1 MFNDNI
7 KNRKSTYM
15 WKVKIN
21 LFNDNSIKEDIKEE
35 NEKGDITT
43 QT

>member
-1 MFNDNI
+1 M
-7 KNRKSTYM
+7 KNRISTYT

-21 LFNDNSIKEDIKEE
+21 LFNDNSIKEDIKKE
-35 NEKGDITT
+35 NEMGDITT